1 MRLRI
6 INMYEYKIFESP
18 SYSIAAMNTMLEE
31 LAQKGWEPVQV
42 NVDLMQVLAKRPKTL
57 ND

>member
-1 MRLRI
+1 
-6 INMYEYKIFESP
+6 MYEYKIFESP